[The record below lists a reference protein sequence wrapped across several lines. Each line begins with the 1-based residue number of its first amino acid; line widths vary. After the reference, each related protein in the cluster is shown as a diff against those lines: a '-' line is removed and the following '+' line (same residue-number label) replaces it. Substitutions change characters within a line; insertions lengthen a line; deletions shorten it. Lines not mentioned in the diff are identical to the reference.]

1 MLKNISPDCEA
12 GMVGDDQGIQS
23 QVVSM
28 MIGLVPCDFLYGES
42 KEVAADGFGVS
53 TQKSQAAKSFT
64 NDA

>member
-1 MLKNISPDCEA
+1 
-12 GMVGDDQGIQS
+12 
-23 QVVSM
+23 M
-28 MIGLVPCDFLYGES
+28 MIGLVPCDFLYGEL

>member
-1 MLKNISPDCEA
+1 MLKNISPDSEA
-12 GMVGDDQGIQS
+12 GMVGYDQGIPS

-28 MIGLVPCDFLYGES
+28 MIGLVPCDVFYGEL
-42 KEVAADGFGVS
+42 KKVAADGFGVN